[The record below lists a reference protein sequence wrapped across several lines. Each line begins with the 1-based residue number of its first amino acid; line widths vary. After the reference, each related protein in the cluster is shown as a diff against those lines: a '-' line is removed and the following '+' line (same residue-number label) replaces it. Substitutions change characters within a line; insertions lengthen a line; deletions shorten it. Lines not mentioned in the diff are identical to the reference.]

1 MKFVV
6 LSALALAT
14 VSAREPSQ
22 AFLNRLGVPEHEVRG
37 WKSLDRPAKLG
48 KSVREEAKRVREEA
62 KRVREEA
69 KRAVSQS
76 ITKS

>member
-37 WKSLDRPAKLG
+37 WSSLDLSARQVG
-48 KSVREEAKRVREEA
+48 KSVREEAKRV
-62 KRVREEA
+62 
-69 KRAVSQS
+69 VSQS
-76 ITKS
+76 IPNS